1 LGRLHLTTDEELR
14 ECARQWPGFL
24 EICARDAKGGT
35 VWEGDGV
42 GAAWANTPFPI
53 CNGTFLT
60 RPVKDAADLERRMNA
75 AVEFAAGA
83 DLPWVFF
90 VCQGW
95 IPEDLRPGLEAAF
108 SQAGLAM
115 ITQMMGMVA
124 TGILPPRRPPA
135 ELQMRRIVT
144 QEQRRE
150 ATDLQAF
157 AYQFPVELCRAP
169 LEAGALWGETRQF
182 GYLGYS
188 GGTAVTTATTL
199 DIDGRLYVALV
210 ATHPS
215 HQRKGYAES
224 VMRHSL
230 EEAARATGLTRSVLH
245 ASPAGYP
252 VYEAMGYRPTA
263 QFIGFGPPH

>member
-1 LGRLHLTTDEELR
+1 M
-14 ECARQWPGFL
+14 
-24 EICARDAKGGT
+24 
-35 VWEGDGV
+35 
-42 GAAWANTPFPI
+42 GAAWANTPFALF
-53 CNGTFLT
+53 NGAFLT
-60 RPVKDAADLERRMNA
+60 RPVEDAADLERRINV
-75 AVEFAAGA
+75 AVEFAAGS

-95 IPEDLRPGLEAAF
+95 IPLEVGPHLEAAF
-108 SQAGLAM
+108 SQAGLAE

-124 TGILPPRRPPA
+124 TRILPPRRPPA
-135 ELQMRRIVT
+135 ALQIQRIVT
-144 QEQRRE
+144 EQQRRD
-150 ATDLQAF
+150 ATDLQSF

-169 LEAGALWGETRQF
+169 LEAGALWGKTRQF
-182 GYLGYS
+182 GYLGYA
-188 GGTAVTTATTL
+188 GGVPVTTATTL

-210 ATHPS
+210 ATHPG

-245 ASPAGYP
+245 ASHAGYP

-263 QFIGFGPPH
+263 KFIGFGPPR